1 MKFDWDYEV
10 IYAYLISNVVF
21 PSVKMMF
28 VYKKIWTG
36 SDLETV

>member
-10 IYAYLISNVVF
+10 IYVYLISNVVL
-21 PSVKMMF
+21 PSVKIMF
-28 VYKKIWTG
+28 VYKKIWTE

>member
-1 MKFDWDYEV
+1 MKLGWAYKV
-10 IYAYLISNVVF
+10 IYVYLISNVVL

-28 VYKKIWTG
+28 VYKKIWTE